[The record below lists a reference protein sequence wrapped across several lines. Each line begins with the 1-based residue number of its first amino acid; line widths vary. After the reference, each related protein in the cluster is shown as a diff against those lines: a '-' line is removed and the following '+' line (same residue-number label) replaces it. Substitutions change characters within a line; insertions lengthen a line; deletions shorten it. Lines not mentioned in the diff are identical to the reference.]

1 MSERLSTSDFVAGA
15 KGRGEERQEPAEQRE
30 PDRAVAPEQGVG
42 SGGAGAGMAL
52 EHDQHLFP
60 PRESEEFRSRW
71 GDIQAGF
78 VDEPRH
84 AVEEADHLVAAIVQR
99 VAEVFAEERSKLER
113 QWDRGTEVSTED
125 LRQSLQRYRSFFNR
139 LLSV

>member
-1 MSERLSTSDFVAGA
+1 
-15 KGRGEERQEPAEQRE
+15 
-30 PDRAVAPEQGVG
+30 
-42 SGGAGAGMAL
+42 MAR

-60 PRESEEFRSRW
+60 PRESEEFRNRW